1 MRFCGFYKLRFCSPS
16 LKDFSPGFRV
26 VSPKFQ
32 SIFLLSAEMP
42 IDWPSQSSKG
52 KDV

>member
-1 MRFCGFYKLRFCSPS
+1 MRFSGFYKLRFCSPN
-16 LKDFSPGFRV
+16 LKDFSPSFRV